1 MKTLLDVSCHRSLL
15 CVTPIKLLAMHNSLY
30 VWHVHPDWLMQVC
43 QNGKKKNCILHRTL
57 GDTVNY
63 IYVEQGMGS
72 SFYVA
77 TSQ

>member
-1 MKTLLDVSCHRSLL
+1 MKTLLDVNGHRSLL

-30 VWHVHPDWLMQVC
+30 VWHVHPDWLLQAC
-43 QNGKKKNCILHRTL
+43 QNSNFCILQRTL
-57 GDTVNY
+57 GDTVYY
-63 IYVEQGMGS
+63 IYVEHGMGS